1 MSSNGINEI
10 KKFLANYGTKWIKDA
25 DTNKDSAVTK
35 NEFSHFIQTNYNGK
49 ISASEINAFFDTLD
63 INKGNGCARGTNV
76 SNYGALDKDET
87 EVMQKYIEMF
97 DKVKKWLNEQNLPAD
112 IANDVKNALLDK
124 MSEYTTAEELQGL
137 MNESNLNRL
146 INETYANKYVNE
158 YLKELFLNTASQ
170 YEDLV
175 SLGKYAYA
183 DDPELVAIYSQIIYD
198 ASNTT
203 ERLNPQ
209 DLKNQI
215 RTAIKAYVDTILE
228 TGESGARIE
237 LNAIQKANITLTAIR
252 DSYDTVYDED
262 GNAYVL
268 TDPKYSNILNKYQK
282 LFTDRL
288 CSNSERKTYAEL
300 MAEAR
305 NFENSQECKDMI
317 AEIKAG
323 NNSDGGSD
331 TDRDILVKPILPGN
345 GSYGTRLPSGT
356 DLGFVSFT
364 KTSFTVSQA
373 NQTFNNVYSW
383 ADDTKDN
390 YINVGGGYSDEVIKF
405 SGGTL
410 TVNATALNA
419 GTHTIPVTV
428 KCCNPGESTPIETK
442 TINIKLVVKESATRI
457 EDNPVNTNV
466 VNFKA
471 TNFMLNSGEAKTI
484 NDAYTWTNDNNSNS
498 IKYIGDNNGLITM
511 KNGKLYINAIGKD
524 AGSYQIT
531 IEATSTDAK
540 GNTTKIT
547 QTMTIIIKPDPQ
559 KEADEKIDWDSTVIN
574 GIVPTDTSYTF
585 CTNYEELKS
594 QGYNFTLTDISPSYY
609 SDLVSL
615 LNDKIIFAK
624 EDDINGAHFDF
635 NINCVDSNGNIVS
648 TKTIYVNPK
657 YLTAEDII
665 AMTSQTKGGRNKNRM
680 TSNLS
685 SILGSAIPNALQAS
699 IKRDSVGGVRTGVE
713 CYVNDALEKSRATLI
728 ADGWTNG
735 EINEAINFT
744 AKYFGKLVEK
754 VIDDYDDD
762 FPTQSGNTY
771 YANVGQK
778 YGLITETSQY
788 VILCGLPG
796 KGGENLYE
804 NVSKVVETTGGNSI
818 VIGAMEDDKCNTVIY
833 IPAQELQVMM
843 QYVLSNII
851 TDNWY
856 DNWST

>member
-1 MSSNGINEI
+1 
-10 KKFLANYGTKWIKDA
+10 
-25 DTNKDSAVTK
+25 
-35 NEFSHFIQTNYNGK
+35 
-49 ISASEINAFFDTLD
+49 
-63 INKGNGCARGTNV
+63 
-76 SNYGALDKDET
+76 
-87 EVMQKYIEMF
+87 MF

-137 MNESNLNRL
+137 MSESNLNRL

-331 TDRDILVKPILPGN
+331 TDRDILVKPIVPGN

-405 SGGTL
+405 SGGAL

-419 GTHTIPVTV
+419 GTHTIPVTA
-428 KCCNPGESTPIETK
+428 KCCNPGETTPIEIK
-442 TINIKLVVKESATRI
+442 TINITLVVKESATRI

-559 KEADEKIDWDSTVIN
+559 KEADEKIEWNSTLIE
-574 GIVPTDTSYTF
+574 GIDPDKTSYTI
-585 CTNYEELKS
+585 CENYEELKS
-594 QGYNFTLTDISPSYY
+594 QGYIFTLTDISPSDY

-624 EDDINGAHFDF
+624 EDDIDGAHFDF

-648 TKTIYVNPK
+648 TKTIYVNRK
-657 YLTAEDII
+657 YRALINDTGI
-665 AMTSQTKGGRNKNRM
+665 KGGRNKNTM
-680 TSNLS
+680 KSNLS
-685 SILGSAIPNALQAS
+685 SILGSTIPNALQAS
-699 IKRDSVGGVRTGVE
+699 IKRDSAGGVRTGVE
-713 CYVNDALEKSRATLI
+713 WWVNDALEKSRATLI
-728 ADGWTNG
+728 ADGWKNA
-735 EINEAINFT
+735 EIDEAISCT
-744 AKYFGKLVEK
+744 KKYFGNLVEK
-754 VIDDYDDD
+754 AIDDNDDD
-762 FPTQSGNTY
+762 FPTQADKITY
-771 YANVGQK
+771 KKVETT
-778 YGLITETSQY
+778 YGHDTETSQW
-788 VILCGLPG
+788 VVLCGLPG

-804 NVSKVVETTGGNSI
+804 NVSNVVETTGGNRI
-818 VIGAMEDDKCNTVIY
+818 VIGAMDDVNCNTVIY
-833 IPAQELQVMM
+833 IPAQELQAKME
-843 QYVLSNII
+843 YVLSCII
-851 TDNWY
+851 GDGWY
-856 DNWST
+856 

>member
-35 NEFSHFIQTNYNGK
+35 NEFSQFIQTNYNGK

-97 DKVKKWLNEQNLPAD
+97 DKVKNWLNQQNLPAD

-124 MSEYTTAEELQGL
+124 MSECTTAEELQGL
-137 MNESNLNRL
+137 MNENNLNRL

-215 RTAIKAYVDTILE
+215 RTAIKAYVDTIIE

-268 TDPKYSNILNKYQK
+268 TDPKYSKILNKYQK

-317 AEIKAG
+317 AEIKTG
-323 NNSDGGSD
+323 NNSDGTGSG
-331 TDRDILVKPILPGN
+331 TGTGTGSGSLINPTLPGN
-345 GSYGTRLPSGT
+345 GSYSKPLPSGT
-356 DLGFVSFT
+356 DLGFVSFK

-383 ADDTKDN
+383 ADDAKDN

-405 SGGTL
+405 SGGAL

-466 VNFKA
+466 INFKA

-524 AGSYQIT
+524 AGSYPIT
-531 IEATSTDAK
+531 IEATSTDAN

-547 QTMTIIIKPDPQ
+547 QTMTIFIKPDPQ
-559 KEADEKIDWDSTVIN
+559 KEADKKIDWNSTVIN
-574 GIVPTDTSYTF
+574 GIKPKGTSYTF
-585 CTNYEELKS
+585 CKNYSDLKS
-594 QGYNFTLTDISPSYY
+594 QGYNFTLTDISPSKH
-609 SDLVSL
+609 SNLVSL

-624 EDDINGAHFDF
+624 DIDTHFDF

-657 YLTAEDII
+657 YRSIDET
-665 AMTSQTKGGRNKNRM
+665 QTEGGRNKNTM
-680 TSNLS
+680 KSNLS
-685 SILGSAIPNALQAS
+685 SILGSTIPNAIQAS
-699 IKRDSVGGVRTGVE
+699 IKRDSAGGVRTGVVSE
-713 CYVNDALEKSRATLI
+713 INAALEKSRATLI
-728 ADGWTNG
+728 ADGWTNR
-735 EINEAINFT
+735 EINEARDCT
-744 AKYFGKLVEK
+744 ATYFGKLVETAIK
-754 VIDDYDDD
+754 FKD
-762 FPTQSGNTY
+762 FPTQAGATKNTGNNTTY
-771 YANVGQK
+771 GHGTEPYQK
-778 YGLITETSQY
+778 FIK
-788 VILCGLPG
+788 CGLSG
-796 KGGENLYE
+796 KGGDNLYE
-804 NVSKVVETTGGNSI
+804 NVSNVVETTGGNQI
-818 VIGAMEDDKCNTVIY
+818 VIGAMQDDRNNTVIY
-833 IPAQELQVMM
+833 IPAQELQAKM

-856 DNWST
+856 

>member
-268 TDPKYSNILNKYQK
+268 TDPKYSKILNKYQK

-323 NNSDGGSD
+323 NNNDGGSD
-331 TDRDILVKPILPGN
+331 TDRDILVKPIVPGN

-405 SGGTL
+405 SGGAL

-428 KCCNPGESTPIETK
+428 KCCNPGETTPIETK

-574 GIVPTDTSYTF
+574 GIDPTDTSYTF

-594 QGYNFTLTDISPSYY
+594 QGYIFTLTDISPSKH

-624 EDDINGAHFDF
+624 EDDIDGAHFDF

-648 TKTIYVNPK
+648 TKTIYVNRK
-657 YLTAEDII
+657 Y
-665 AMTSQTKGGRNKNRM
+665 TSSNDTTREGGRNKNTM
-680 TSNLS
+680 KSNLS
-685 SILGSAIPNALQAS
+685 SLLGSTIPNALQAS
-699 IKRDSVGGVRTGVE
+699 IKSTSENGVRNCVKVV
-713 CYVNDALEKSRATLI
+713 VNDALEKSRATLI
-728 ADGWTNG
+728 ADGWRSG
-735 EINEAINFT
+735 EIDEAISCT
-744 AKYFGKLVEK
+744 EKYFGNLVKNAVK
-754 VIDDYDDD
+754 VKNI
-762 FPTQSGNTY
+762 PTKAGARAYTRANTT
-771 YANVGQK
+771 
-778 YGLITETSQY
+778 YGHDTETSQW
-788 VILCGLPG
+788 VVLCGLPG

-804 NVSKVVETTGGNSI
+804 NVSNVVETTGGNSI
-818 VIGAMEDDKCNTVIY
+818 VIGAMEDDNCNTVIY
-833 IPAQELQVMM
+833 IPAQELQAKME
-843 QYVLSNII
+843 YVLSCII
-851 TDNWY
+851 GDGWY
-856 DNWST
+856 

>member
-268 TDPKYSNILNKYQK
+268 TDPKYSKILNKYQK

-323 NNSDGGSD
+323 NNNDGGSD
-331 TDRDILVKPILPGN
+331 TDRDILVKPIVPGN
-345 GSYGTRLPSGT
+345 GSYGTRFPSGT

-428 KCCNPGESTPIETK
+428 KCCNPGETTPLETK

-574 GIVPTDTSYTF
+574 GIDPTDTSYTF
-585 CTNYEELKS
+585 CTNYSDLKS
-594 QGYNFTLTDISPSYY
+594 QGYNFTLTDISPSEH

-624 EDDINGAHFDF
+624 DIKAHFDF

-648 TKTIYVNPK
+648 TKTIYVNRK
-657 YLTAEDII
+657 Y
-665 AMTSQTKGGRNKNRM
+665 TSSNDTGIKGGRNKNTM
-680 TSNLS
+680 KSNLS
-685 SILGSAIPNALQAS
+685 SILGSTIPNALQES
-699 IKRDSVGGVRTGVE
+699 IKRGSAGGVRTGVE
-713 CYVNDALEKSRATLI
+713 CYVNGALEKSRATLI
-728 ADGWTNG
+728 ADGWTEG
-735 EINEAINFT
+735 EIDEAINCT
-744 AKYFGKLVEK
+744 ATYFGNLVEAA
-754 VIDDYDDD
+754 VTVNN
-762 FPTQSGNTY
+762 FPTQAGETRSALVVSTY
-771 YANVGQK
+771 G
-778 YGLITETSQY
+778 Y
-788 VILCGLPG
+788 VNEPAEEVIKCGLPG

-804 NVSKVVETTGGNSI
+804 NVSNVVETTGGNSI
-818 VIGAMEDDKCNTVIY
+818 IIGAMEDDRNNTVIY
-833 IPAQELQVMM
+833 IPAQELQAKMK
-843 QYVLSNII
+843 YVLSCII
-851 TDNWY
+851 GDGWY
-856 DNWST
+856 

>member
-268 TDPKYSNILNKYQK
+268 TDPKYSKILNKYQK

-323 NNSDGGSD
+323 NNNDGGSD
-331 TDRDILVKPILPGN
+331 TDRDILVNPILPGN

-405 SGGTL
+405 SGGSL

-428 KCCNPGESTPIETK
+428 KCCNPGETTPIEIK
-442 TINIKLVVKESATRI
+442 TINITLVVKESATRI

-511 KNGKLYINAIGKD
+511 KNGKLYINAVGKD

-574 GIVPTDTSYTF
+574 GIDPTDTSYTF

-594 QGYNFTLTDISPSYY
+594 QGYIFTLTDISPSEH

-624 EDDINGAHFDF
+624 DIKAHFDF

-648 TKTIYVNPK
+648 TKTIYVNRK
-657 YLTAEDII
+657 Y
-665 AMTSQTKGGRNKNRM
+665 TSSNDTTREGGRNKNTM
-680 TSNLS
+680 KSNLS

-699 IKRDSVGGVRTGVE
+699 IKSTSENGVRNGVKDV
-713 CYVNDALEKSRATLI
+713 VNDALEKSRATLI
-728 ADGWTNG
+728 ADGWRSG
-735 EINEAINFT
+735 EIDEAISCT
-744 AKYFGKLVEK
+744 EKYFGNLVK
-754 VIDDYDDD
+754 NAIDDYDDN
-762 FPTQSGNTY
+762 FPTQAGVSSYVLANTTY
-771 YANVGQK
+771 GHDTKTYQK
-778 YGLITETSQY
+778 FI
-788 VILCGLPG
+788 ICGLSG

-804 NVSKVVETTGGNSI
+804 NVSNVVETTGGNSI
-818 VIGAMEDDKCNTVIY
+818 VIGAMEDDNCNTVIY
-833 IPAQELQVMM
+833 IPAQELQAKME
-843 QYVLSNII
+843 YVLSCII
-851 TDNWY
+851 GDGWY
-856 DNWST
+856 

>member
-63 INKGNGCARGTNV
+63 VNKGNGCARGTNV

-97 DKVKKWLNEQNLPAD
+97 DKVKNWLNQQNLPAD

-124 MSEYTTAEELQGL
+124 MSECTTAEELQGL
-137 MNESNLNRL
+137 MNENNLNRL

-215 RTAIKAYVDTILE
+215 RTAIKAYVDTIIE

-268 TDPKYSNILNKYQK
+268 TDPKYSKILNKYQK

-331 TDRDILVKPILPGN
+331 TDSGIIINPTWPGDGSFSKPLLPV
-345 GSYGTRLPSGT
+345 T
-356 DLGFVSFT
+356 DLGFVSF
-364 KTSFTVSQA
+364 KRTSFTVSQA

-405 SGGTL
+405 SGGAL

-442 TINIKLVVKESATRI
+442 TINIKLVVKEAATSV
-457 EDNPVNTNV
+457 EDEINIDWNKNL
-466 VNFKA
+466 
-471 TNFMLNSGEAKTI
+471 LNGLSKQELK
-484 NDAYTWTNDNNSNS
+484 NSN
-498 IKYIGDNNGLITM
+498 IMICNN
-511 KNGKLYINAIGKD
+511 
-524 AGSYQIT
+524 YQ
-531 IEATSTDAK
+531 
-540 GNTTKIT
+540 
-547 QTMTIIIKPDPQ
+547 
-559 KEADEKIDWDSTVIN
+559 
-574 GIVPTDTSYTF
+574 
-585 CTNYEELKS
+585 ELKN
-594 QGYNFTLTDISPSYY
+594 QGYDFTLTDCAPAELSQYLSLSNGIISNLYALFAGITTMNIISSGNFNINLIDNNGKIKKTQTIEFNNEISINETQNRNKNSMKANLNSTLKKSITGNLSTGTLNIPINRNSIANLI
-609 SDLVSL
+609 SNKCNDARANL
-615 LNDKIIFAK
+615 LNDSWTNTEVDVAITNISFYYSNILDALISSTNYPDRSGSMNTAEYKYNNSSTYTALYGISNS
-624 EDDINGAHFDF
+624 E
-635 NINCVDSNGNIVS
+635 NINLVDYANEMAQTYYSNPEEKSKSCTGMVIVKKGN
-648 TKTIYVNPK
+648 TF
-657 YLTAEDII
+657 
-665 AMTSQTKGGRNKNRM
+665 AM
-680 TSNLS
+680 
-685 SILGSAIPNALQAS
+685 SINSAFLISKLENALLKQ
-699 IKRDSVGGVRTGVE
+699 
-713 CYVNDALEKSRATLI
+713 
-728 ADGWTNG
+728 
-735 EINEAINFT
+735 INHI
-744 AKYFGKLVEK
+744 
-754 VIDDYDDD
+754 
-762 FPTQSGNTY
+762 
-771 YANVGQK
+771 
-778 YGLITETSQY
+778 
-788 VILCGLPG
+788 
-796 KGGENLYE
+796 
-804 NVSKVVETTGGNSI
+804 
-818 VIGAMEDDKCNTVIY
+818 
-833 IPAQELQVMM
+833 
-843 QYVLSNII
+843 
-851 TDNWY
+851 
-856 DNWST
+856 

>member
-323 NNSDGGSD
+323 NNNDGGSD
-331 TDRDILVKPILPGN
+331 TDRDILVKPIVPGN

-405 SGGTL
+405 SGGSL

-419 GTHTIPVTV
+419 GRHTIPVTA
-428 KCCNPGESTPIETK
+428 KCCNPGETTPIEIK
-442 TINIKLVVKESATRI
+442 TINITLVVKESATRI

-574 GIVPTDTSYTF
+574 GIDPTDTSYTF

-594 QGYNFTLTDISPSYY
+594 QGYIFTLTDISPSDY

-624 EDDINGAHFDF
+624 DIKAHFDF

-648 TKTIYVNPK
+648 TKTIYVNRK
-657 YLTAEDII
+657 Y
-665 AMTSQTKGGRNKNRM
+665 TSSNDTGIKGGRNKNTM
-680 TSNLS
+680 KSNLS
-685 SILGSAIPNALQAS
+685 GILGSTIPNAIQTS
-699 IKRDSVGGVRTGVE
+699 IRKKSETLVRTGVVSVIKE
-713 CYVNDALEKSRATLI
+713 DLKKSKATLI
-728 ADGWTNG
+728 ADGWTEG
-735 EINEAINFT
+735 EIDEAISCT
-744 AKYFGKLVEK
+744 AKYFGYLVENA
-754 VIDDYDDD
+754 IDDYDDH
-762 FPTQSGNTY
+762 FPIQSGKTKYTNVETTY
-771 YANVGQK
+771 GHD
-778 YGLITETSQY
+778 TETSQW
-788 VILCGLPG
+788 VVLCGLPG

-804 NVSKVVETTGGNSI
+804 NVSNVVETTGGNSI
-818 VIGAMEDDKCNTVIY
+818 VIGAMEDDNCNTVIY
-833 IPAQELQVMM
+833 IPAQELQAKME
-843 QYVLSNII
+843 YVLSCII
-851 TDNWY
+851 GDGWY
-856 DNWST
+856 

>member
-137 MNESNLNRL
+137 MSESNLNRL

-323 NNSDGGSD
+323 NNNDGGSD
-331 TDRDILVKPILPGN
+331 TDRDILVKPIVPGN

-428 KCCNPGESTPIETK
+428 KCCNPGETTPLETK

-547 QTMTIIIKPDPQ
+547 QTMTIIIKPDTQ
-559 KEADEKIDWDSTVIN
+559 KEADKKIEWNSTLIN
-574 GIVPTDTSYTF
+574 GIKPDKTSYTI
-585 CTNYEELKS
+585 CENYEELKS
-594 QGYNFTLTDISPSYY
+594 QGYIFTLTDISPSDY

-624 EDDINGAHFDF
+624 EDDIDGAHFDF

-648 TKTIYVNPK
+648 TKTIYVNTK
-657 YLTAEDII
+657 YISSNDTTRE
-665 AMTSQTKGGRNKNRM
+665 GGRNKNRM
-680 TSNLS
+680 KSNLS
-685 SILGSAIPNALQAS
+685 SILGSTIPNALQAS
-699 IKRDSVGGVRTGVE
+699 IKSTSENGVRTDV
-713 CYVNDALEKSRATLI
+713 VSVIKDALEESKATLI
-728 ADGWTNG
+728 ADGWIEG
-735 EINEAINFT
+735 EISEAINCT
-744 AKYFGKLVEK
+744 VKYFGNLVK
-754 VIDDYDDD
+754 NAIDDCD
-762 FPTQSGNTY
+762 FPTQADKITY
-771 YANVGQK
+771 NKVETT
-778 YGLITETSQY
+778 YGHDTETSQW
-788 VILCGLPG
+788 VVLCGLPG

-804 NVSKVVETTGGNSI
+804 NVSKVVETTGGNNI
-818 VIGAMEDDKCNTVIY
+818 VIGAMEDDNCNTVIY
-833 IPAQELQVMM
+833 IPAQELQAKM

-856 DNWST
+856 K

>member
-137 MNESNLNRL
+137 MSESNLNRL

-323 NNSDGGSD
+323 NNNDGGSD
-331 TDRDILVKPILPGN
+331 TDRDILVKPIVPGN
-345 GSYGTRLPSGT
+345 GSYGTRFPSGT

-428 KCCNPGESTPIETK
+428 KCCNPGETTPIEIK
-442 TINIKLVVKESATRI
+442 TINITLVVKESATRI
-457 EDNPVNTNV
+457 EDNPVNTSV

-498 IKYIGDNNGLITM
+498 IKYIGDNNGLVTM

-559 KEADEKIDWDSTVIN
+559 KEADKKIDWDSTLIN
-574 GIVPTDTSYTF
+574 GIDPTDTSYTF

-594 QGYNFTLTDISPSYY
+594 QGYIFTLTDISPSKH

-624 EDDINGAHFDF
+624 DIKAHFDF

-648 TKTIYVNPK
+648 TKTIYVNRK
-657 YLTAEDII
+657 CYTIEDIL
-665 AMTSQTKGGRNKNRM
+665 TVLVQPEGGRNKNRM
-680 TSNLS
+680 KSNLS
-685 SILGSAIPNALQAS
+685 SILGSTIPNALQAS
-699 IKRDSVGGVRTGVE
+699 IKRDSAGGVRTGVE
-713 CYVNDALEKSRATLI
+713 WYVNDALEKSANTLI
-728 ADGWTNG
+728 ADGWAIG
-735 EINEAINFT
+735 EIQEAISCT
-744 AKYFGKLVEK
+744 AKYFGKLVENAVK
-754 VIDDYDDD
+754 VKNI
-762 FPTQSGNTY
+762 PTKAGARAYTRANTT
-771 YANVGQK
+771 
-778 YGLITETSQY
+778 YGHDTETSQ
-788 VILCGLPG
+788 VVVLCGLPG

-804 NVSKVVETTGGNSI
+804 NVSNVVETTGGNSI
-818 VIGAMEDDKCNTVIY
+818 VIGAMEDDHNNTVIY
-833 IPAQELQVMM
+833 IPAQELQAKME
-843 QYVLSNII
+843 YVLSNII

-856 DNWST
+856 